1 MSMRWKK
8 ADVLAGLFVIAGAA
22 LILAIIITVRG
33 QFSAPDRYHTF
44 FKNVAGLRAGAA
56 VVYEGYIIGEVV
68 TIAPVPDDS
77 GMRFRIDIGIEAG
90 WVIPSDSLAEI
101 SAVSLLSANVVQI
114 MAGSAEPLRPG
125 DEINSVK
132 TANVMAEISRT
143 ADQLTGIAETNL
155 VPLLETIRDVLEG
168 EGRDA
173 LASVSV
179 LGEALA
185 DETPRIMSNLESATA
200 NMATITGGDNA
211 ASITRTISNVE
222 RASEGAIQAVDEV
235 AVVAETVGR
244 VASDAN
250 LGRVDSIL
258 TRMDAAAIEL
268 EALLATA
275 SDTLQRTD
283 AVVSDENL
291 RLVTTILQDMQTLQT
306 GVGEIIEASHATSQN
321 ALQITTLGEDRIEGF
336 LQRMESAAL
345 NVEEMTARLR
355 DDPSLLIRGR
365 D

>member
-1 MSMRWKK
+1 MSMRWKQ
-8 ADVLAGLFVIAGAA
+8 ADFMAGLFVIAGAA
-22 LILAIIITVRG
+22 LILAIVIMVRG
-33 QFSAPDRYHTF
+33 HFGAPDRYHTF

-77 GMRFRIDIGIEAG
+77 GMRFRIDVGIEAG

-101 SAVSLLSANVVQI
+101 SAVSLLSANAVQI
-114 MAGSAEPLRPG
+114 MAGNADPLRPG
-125 DEINSVK
+125 DEIKSVK

-143 ADQLTGIAETNL
+143 ADQLTGIAQTNL

-179 LGEALA
+179 LGGALA
-185 DETPRIMSNLESATA
+185 EETPRIMSNLESTTA
-200 NMATITGGDNA
+200 NLATITGDHNA

-222 RASEGAIQAVDEV
+222 RASQGAIQAADEV
-235 AVVAETVGR
+235 AVVAETVAR
-244 VASDAN
+244 IASDAN
-250 LGRVDSIL
+250 LDRVDSIL
-258 TRMDAAAIEL
+258 TRIDAAAIEL
-268 EALLATA
+268 EALLTTA
-275 SDTLQRTD
+275 SHTMQRTG
-283 AVVSDENL
+283 AVVSEENL
-291 RLVTTILQDMQTLQT
+291 TLVTTILEDMQTLQA
-306 GVGEIIEASHATSQN
+306 GVGEIIETSNETSQH
-321 ALQITTLGEDRIEGF
+321 ALRITTLGEDRIEGF

>member
-1 MSMRWKK
+1 MRWKK

-101 SAVSLLSANVVQI
+101 SAVSLLSANAVQI
-114 MAGSAEPLRPG
+114 MAGSAE
-125 DEINSVK
+125 
-132 TANVMAEISRT
+132 
-143 ADQLTGIAETNL
+143 
-155 VPLLETIRDVLEG
+155 PLLETIRDVLEG

-211 ASITRTISNVE
+211 ASITRTISNLE

-235 AVVAETVGR
+235 VVVAETVGR

-321 ALQITTLGEDRIEGF
+321 ALRITTLGEDRIEGF